1 MLNRQLI
8 KDEDGTESTL
18 DERLPSLKLLETEIE
33 KVFQESFSQIKL
45 ELEIPNPEV
54 KQIFNSTQILIDDGI
69 KRLLIIKAMVLN
81 VL

>member
-1 MLNRQLI
+1 MLNRQVI
-8 KDEDGTESTL
+8 KDEDGTDNTL

-33 KVFQESFSQIKL
+33 KIFQESFSQIKL
-45 ELEIPNPEV
+45 ELQIPNPEV

-69 KRLLIIKAMVLN
+69 KPLLIIKVMVLN